1 MTALRKD
8 LIREIKNSKNR
19 FLSIAILIA
28 LAVAFLSGLKATAP
42 DMKNTGDEYLDKQ
55 QLMDIQVLSTLGLTK
70 DDIKA
75 LGVQDNIERA
85 VGAYCIDA
93 WAGDLVAKAYSIT
106 DGMNLL
112 TVTSGRMPE
121 SPDECIVDKNLLE
134 KMKISVGDSITIDPS
149 DDYEDCLTHKNFTIV
164 GTAVSPYYISV
175 ERGSAS
181 IGSGNVRAY
190 VYLPEGA
197 FDLDYYTVAYAKVKG
212 AQELTAFT
220 DEYDDYIDDVM
231 DSLKDFGDRRAKL
244 RYDDI
249 IDEAQGK
256 IDDAQ
261 KELDDKE
268 KEADEKLSD
277 AEQELK
283 DARRKLDKG
292 WREYRDGKKELE
304 ESLPKLCDAECEL
317 ADARQE
323 LIEGEQEYQKGLDEY
338 NFGYAQYA
346 ENKRKL
352 DESYAKLSAAQQQ
365 LNAAKQIPDQIAKLD
380 GTISALKTQRES
392 LNPNDPEQAAQI
404 AVIDAQITE
413 LSAQKAALVSAS
425 MSDAEIAAAQA
436 EIDAGMAEYNAGK
449 QELDAA
455 KAQLDAA
462 KKKLDEGYEEL
473 QDGKRKYREGVE
485 ELQDGWKKYYEG
497 IDELPKAYKK
507 LKDGEKEY
515 ADGLEEYE
523 DAKREAEEKIA
534 DAKEKLADARRK
546 VADIETCKW
555 YILSRSYNPGYTG
568 FGQDADRMANLASV
582 FPVIFFLVAALVCL
596 TTMTR
601 MVEEQRTQI
610 GLMKALGY
618 GRWDISKKYLCYGLF
633 PSLAGSLLG
642 IIIGHIVFPTMIY
655 VSYQI
660 MYEMPNIRLSFYP
673 GICIWATIAA
683 VACTTLST
691 LWACIS
697 TLTDSPANLMRP
709 KAPPAGKR
717 VLLERITPVWHALSF
732 NWKIT
737 VRNLFRYKKRFFMT
751 VIGIG
756 GCTGLIIA
764 GFGLRD
770 SLMMTMDTQYGDIFR
785 YDAQITLNDGLLD
798 TEHADI
804 KAYLDSSDNISEYT
818 EIYAGSVTA
827 ESPAYSTT
835 AYVEVFDP
843 EDIGKFVITR
853 AISSGDEMT
862 LPESGVIIDQKLSE
876 LLKVNVGDSITI
888 DSDGRHSAK
897 IAGIYQNYVAHFI
910 YLTPAAYEDIFGD
923 EAEINTVILNL
934 EDNSNAACEATMEE
948 MLKLHGVSAASRTAD
963 VKDTYMHSM
972 ERVDFVV
979 VVVILCAAALA
990 IVVLYNLSNI
1000 NMTER
1005 IRELATIKVLGFY
1018 DIEVTTYL
1026 CRENIILTAA
1036 GIALGCVFGKY
1047 LHAWLIRSV
1056 EIDLMMFGRSTTAM
1070 SYAFSAALTV
1080 IFSAIVNVM
1089 AHVKMKGIDMI
1100 ESLKSAE

>member
-8 LIREIKNSKNR
+8 LLREIKNSKNR

-75 LGVQDNIERA
+75 LGAQDNIERA

-121 SPDECIVDKNLLE
+121 SSDECIVDKNLLE
-134 KMKISVGDSITIDPS
+134 RMKISVGDSITIDPS

-190 VYLPEGA
+190 VYLPESA

-212 AQELTAFT
+212 AEELAAFT
-220 DEYDDYIDDVM
+220 DEYDDYIDDVI

-249 IDEAQGK
+249 IDEALEK

-261 KELDDKE
+261 NELDDRE

-292 WREYRDGKKELE
+292 WKEYRDGKKELE
-304 ESLPKLCDAECEL
+304 ESLPKLCEAEDEL
-317 ADARQE
+317 ADAREE
-323 LIEGEQEYQKGLDEY
+323 LIEGEREYEKGLDEY
-338 NFGYAQYA
+338 NSGYAQYV
-346 ENKRKL
+346 EKKL
-352 DESYAKLSAAQQQ
+352 IADESYAKLVAAQQQ
-365 LNAAKQIPDQIAKLD
+365 LDAAKRIPEQISQLEGAIA
-380 GTISALKTQRES
+380 S
-392 LNPNDPEQAAQI
+392 LNEKKASLDPDDPEYKAIEAR
-404 AVIDAQITE
+404 ITE
-413 LSAQKAALVSAS
+413 LTQRKAYLESVS
-425 MSDAEIAAAQA
+425 MSEDEIAAAQA
-436 EIDAGMAEYNAGK
+436 EIDAGMAQYNAGK

-455 KAQLDAA
+455 KAKLDAA
-462 KKKLDEGYEEL
+462 KKELDEGYKEL
-473 QDGKRKYREGVE
+473 QEGKKEYRDGVK
-485 ELQDGWKKYYEG
+485 ELEDGWQKYYEG
-497 IDELPKAYKK
+497 IDELPKAYRK

-515 ADGLEEYE
+515 ADGLAEYE
-523 DAKREAEEKIA
+523 DAKQEAEEKIA

-770 SLMMTMDTQYGDIFR
+770 SLLMTMDTQYGDIFR

-804 KAYLDSSDNISEYT
+804 KAYLDSSDNISEYA

-827 ESPAYSTT
+827 ESTAYSTT

-853 AISSGDEMT
+853 AISSGDEMA

-910 YLTPAAYEDIFGD
+910 YLTPAAYDEIFGK
-923 EAEINTVILNL
+923 EAEINAIILNL
-934 EDNSNAACEATMEE
+934 EDDSSAACETTMEE

-963 VKDTYMHSM
+963 TKDTYTHSM

-1026 CRENIILTAA
+1026 CRENIILTAV

>member
-70 DDIKA
+70 GDIKA
-75 LGVQDNIERA
+75 LGAQDNIERA

-121 SPDECIVDKNLLE
+121 NPDECIVDKNLLE

-220 DEYDDYIDDVM
+220 DEYDDYIDDVI

-352 DESYAKLSAAQQQ
+352 D
-365 LNAAKQIPDQIAKLD
+365 
-380 GTISALKTQRES
+380 
-392 LNPNDPEQAAQI
+392 
-404 AVIDAQITE
+404 
-413 LSAQKAALVSAS
+413 
-425 MSDAEIAAAQA
+425 
-436 EIDAGMAEYNAGK
+436 
-449 QELDAA
+449 AA

-534 DAKEKLADARRK
+534 DAKKKLADARRK

-555 YILSRSYNPGYTG
+555 YILSRGYNPGYTG

-751 VIGIG
+751 VIGMG

-827 ESPAYSTT
+827 ESPAYSIT

>member
-75 LGVQDNIERA
+75 LGAQDNIERA

-352 DESYAKLSAAQQQ
+352 D
-365 LNAAKQIPDQIAKLD
+365 
-380 GTISALKTQRES
+380 
-392 LNPNDPEQAAQI
+392 
-404 AVIDAQITE
+404 
-413 LSAQKAALVSAS
+413 
-425 MSDAEIAAAQA
+425 
-436 EIDAGMAEYNAGK
+436 
-449 QELDAA
+449 AA

-534 DAKEKLADARRK
+534 DAKKKLADARRK

-555 YILSRSYNPGYTG
+555 YILSRGYNPGYTG

-910 YLTPAAYEDIFGD
+910 YLTPAAYENIFGD

>member
-75 LGVQDNIERA
+75 LGAQDNIERA

-352 DESYAKLSAAQQQ
+352 DESYADLSAAQQQ
-365 LNAAKQIPDQIAKLD
+365 L
-380 GTISALKTQRES
+380 
-392 LNPNDPEQAAQI
+392 
-404 AVIDAQITE
+404 
-413 LSAQKAALVSAS
+413 
-425 MSDAEIAAAQA
+425 
-436 EIDAGMAEYNAGK
+436 
-449 QELDAA
+449 DAA
-455 KAQLDAA
+455 KAELDAA

-534 DAKEKLADARRK
+534 DAKKKLADARRK

-555 YILSRSYNPGYTG
+555 YILSRGYNPGYTG

-642 IIIGHIVFPTMIY
+642 VIIGHIVFPAMIY

-660 MYEMPNIRLSFYP
+660 MYEMPNIRLSLYP

-804 KAYLDSSDNISEYT
+804 KAYLDSSDNISEYA

-910 YLTPAAYEDIFGD
+910 YLAPAAYEDIFGD

>member
-70 DDIKA
+70 GDIKA
-75 LGVQDNIERA
+75 LGAQDNIERA

-249 IDEAQGK
+249 IDEAHGK

-352 DESYAKLSAAQQQ
+352 D
-365 LNAAKQIPDQIAKLD
+365 
-380 GTISALKTQRES
+380 
-392 LNPNDPEQAAQI
+392 
-404 AVIDAQITE
+404 
-413 LSAQKAALVSAS
+413 
-425 MSDAEIAAAQA
+425 
-436 EIDAGMAEYNAGK
+436 
-449 QELDAA
+449 AA

-534 DAKEKLADARRK
+534 DAKKKLADARRK

-555 YILSRSYNPGYTG
+555 YILSRGYNPGYTG

-888 DSDGRHSAK
+888 DSDGRHSAR

>member
-1 MTALRKD
+1 
-8 LIREIKNSKNR
+8 
-19 FLSIAILIA
+19 
-28 LAVAFLSGLKATAP
+28 
-42 DMKNTGDEYLDKQ
+42 
-55 QLMDIQVLSTLGLTK
+55 
-70 DDIKA
+70 
-75 LGVQDNIERA
+75 
-85 VGAYCIDA
+85 
-93 WAGDLVAKAYSIT
+93 
-106 DGMNLL
+106 
-112 TVTSGRMPE
+112 
-121 SPDECIVDKNLLE
+121 
-134 KMKISVGDSITIDPS
+134 
-149 DDYEDCLTHKNFTIV
+149 
-164 GTAVSPYYISV
+164 
-175 ERGSAS
+175 
-181 IGSGNVRAY
+181 
-190 VYLPEGA
+190 
-197 FDLDYYTVAYAKVKG
+197 
-212 AQELTAFT
+212 
-220 DEYDDYIDDVM
+220 
-231 DSLKDFGDRRAKL
+231 
-244 RYDDI
+244 
-249 IDEAQGK
+249 
-256 IDDAQ
+256 
-261 KELDDKE
+261 
-268 KEADEKLSD
+268 
-277 AEQELK
+277 
-283 DARRKLDKG
+283 
-292 WREYRDGKKELE
+292 
-304 ESLPKLCDAECEL
+304 
-317 ADARQE
+317 
-323 LIEGEQEYQKGLDEY
+323 
-338 NFGYAQYA
+338 
-346 ENKRKL
+346 
-352 DESYAKLSAAQQQ
+352 
-365 LNAAKQIPDQIAKLD
+365 
-380 GTISALKTQRES
+380 
-392 LNPNDPEQAAQI
+392 
-404 AVIDAQITE
+404 
-413 LSAQKAALVSAS
+413 
-425 MSDAEIAAAQA
+425 
-436 EIDAGMAEYNAGK
+436 
-449 QELDAA
+449 
-455 KAQLDAA
+455 
-462 KKKLDEGYEEL
+462 
-473 QDGKRKYREGVE
+473 
-485 ELQDGWKKYYEG
+485 
-497 IDELPKAYKK
+497 
-507 LKDGEKEY
+507 
-515 ADGLEEYE
+515 
-523 DAKREAEEKIA
+523 
-534 DAKEKLADARRK
+534 
-546 VADIETCKW
+546 
-555 YILSRSYNPGYTG
+555 
-568 FGQDADRMANLASV
+568 MANLASV

-827 ESPAYSTT
+827 ESPAHSTT

>member
-70 DDIKA
+70 GDIKA
-75 LGVQDNIERA
+75 LGAQDNIERA

-220 DEYDDYIDDVM
+220 DEYDDYIDDVI

-338 NFGYAQYA
+338 NSGYAQYA
-346 ENKRKL
+346 ENKRK
-352 DESYAKLSAAQQQ
+352 
-365 LNAAKQIPDQIAKLD
+365 
-380 GTISALKTQRES
+380 
-392 LNPNDPEQAAQI
+392 
-404 AVIDAQITE
+404 
-413 LSAQKAALVSAS
+413 
-425 MSDAEIAAAQA
+425 
-436 EIDAGMAEYNAGK
+436 
-449 QELDAA
+449 LDAA

-534 DAKEKLADARRK
+534 DAKKKLADARRK

-555 YILSRSYNPGYTG
+555 YILSRGYNPGYTG

-717 VLLERITPVWHALSF
+717 VLLERITPIWRALSF

>member
-1 MTALRKD
+1 
-8 LIREIKNSKNR
+8 
-19 FLSIAILIA
+19 
-28 LAVAFLSGLKATAP
+28 
-42 DMKNTGDEYLDKQ
+42 
-55 QLMDIQVLSTLGLTK
+55 
-70 DDIKA
+70 
-75 LGVQDNIERA
+75 
-85 VGAYCIDA
+85 
-93 WAGDLVAKAYSIT
+93 
-106 DGMNLL
+106 
-112 TVTSGRMPE
+112 
-121 SPDECIVDKNLLE
+121 
-134 KMKISVGDSITIDPS
+134 
-149 DDYEDCLTHKNFTIV
+149 
-164 GTAVSPYYISV
+164 
-175 ERGSAS
+175 
-181 IGSGNVRAY
+181 
-190 VYLPEGA
+190 
-197 FDLDYYTVAYAKVKG
+197 
-212 AQELTAFT
+212 
-220 DEYDDYIDDVM
+220 
-231 DSLKDFGDRRAKL
+231 
-244 RYDDI
+244 
-249 IDEAQGK
+249 
-256 IDDAQ
+256 
-261 KELDDKE
+261 
-268 KEADEKLSD
+268 
-277 AEQELK
+277 
-283 DARRKLDKG
+283 
-292 WREYRDGKKELE
+292 
-304 ESLPKLCDAECEL
+304 
-317 ADARQE
+317 
-323 LIEGEQEYQKGLDEY
+323 
-338 NFGYAQYA
+338 
-346 ENKRKL
+346 
-352 DESYAKLSAAQQQ
+352 
-365 LNAAKQIPDQIAKLD
+365 
-380 GTISALKTQRES
+380 
-392 LNPNDPEQAAQI
+392 
-404 AVIDAQITE
+404 
-413 LSAQKAALVSAS
+413 
-425 MSDAEIAAAQA
+425 
-436 EIDAGMAEYNAGK
+436 
-449 QELDAA
+449 
-455 KAQLDAA
+455 
-462 KKKLDEGYEEL
+462 
-473 QDGKRKYREGVE
+473 
-485 ELQDGWKKYYEG
+485 
-497 IDELPKAYKK
+497 
-507 LKDGEKEY
+507 
-515 ADGLEEYE
+515 
-523 DAKREAEEKIA
+523 
-534 DAKEKLADARRK
+534 
-546 VADIETCKW
+546 
-555 YILSRSYNPGYTG
+555 
-568 FGQDADRMANLASV
+568 MANLASV

-673 GICIWATIAA
+673 GICIWATVAV

-853 AISSGDEMT
+853 AISSGEDMP

-934 EDNSNAACEATMEE
+934 EDNSSAACEATMEE

>member
-75 LGVQDNIERA
+75 LGAQDNIERA

-268 KEADEKLSD
+268 KEADEKLSE

-346 ENKRKL
+346 ENKRK
-352 DESYAKLSAAQQQ
+352 
-365 LNAAKQIPDQIAKLD
+365 
-380 GTISALKTQRES
+380 
-392 LNPNDPEQAAQI
+392 
-404 AVIDAQITE
+404 
-413 LSAQKAALVSAS
+413 
-425 MSDAEIAAAQA
+425 
-436 EIDAGMAEYNAGK
+436 
-449 QELDAA
+449 LDAA

-534 DAKEKLADARRK
+534 DAKKKLADARRK

-555 YILSRSYNPGYTG
+555 YILSRGYNPGYTG

-660 MYEMPNIRLSFYP
+660 MYEMPNMRLSFYP

>member
-1 MTALRKD
+1 MRIDILTTFTEMFPPVLGASILGRAAQKGILD
-8 LIREIKNSKNR
+8 FNLCDIRQYSENKHH
-19 FLSIAILIA
+19 
-28 LAVAFLSGLKATAP
+28 
-42 DMKNTGDEYLDKQ
+42 NT
-55 QLMDIQVLSTLGLTK
+55 
-70 DDIKA
+70 
-75 LGVQDNIERA
+75 
-85 VGAYCIDA
+85 
-93 WAGDLVAKAYSIT
+93 
-106 DGMNLL
+106 
-112 TVTSGRMPE
+112 
-121 SPDECIVDKNLLE
+121 
-134 KMKISVGDSITIDPS
+134 
-149 DDYEDCLTHKNFTIV
+149 DDYPFGGGAGMVMLAQPIYSCLDAVDPEHK
-164 GTAVSPYYISV
+164 
-175 ERGSAS
+175 
-181 IGSGNVRAY
+181 
-190 VYLPEGA
+190 
-197 FDLDYYTVAYAKVKG
+197 
-212 AQELTAFT
+212 
-220 DEYDDYIDDVM
+220 
-231 DSLKDFGDRRAKL
+231 
-244 RYDDI
+244 
-249 IDEAQGK
+249 
-256 IDDAQ
+256 
-261 KELDDKE
+261 
-268 KEADEKLSD
+268 
-277 AEQELK
+277 
-283 DARRKLDKG
+283 ARRILLSPRG
-292 WREYRDGKKELE
+292 RTLSPEVAR
-304 ESLPKLCDAECEL
+304 EL
-317 ADARQE
+317 A
-323 LIEGEQEYQKGLDEY
+323 K
-338 NFGYAQYA
+338 
-346 ENKRKL
+346 
-352 DESYAKLSAAQQQ
+352 
-365 LNAAKQIPDQIAKLD
+365 
-380 GTISALKTQRES
+380 
-392 LNPNDPEQAAQI
+392 
-404 AVIDAQITE
+404 
-413 LSAQKAALVSAS
+413 
-425 MSDAEIAAAQA
+425 
-436 EIDAGMAEYNAGK
+436 
-449 QELDAA
+449 
-455 KAQLDAA
+455 
-462 KKKLDEGYEEL
+462 EEHL
-473 QDGKRKYREGVE
+473 LFLCGH
-485 ELQDGWKKYYEG
+485 YEG

-555 YILSRSYNPGYTG
+555 YILSRGYNPGYTG

-888 DSDGRHSAK
+888 DSDGRHSAR